1 MGNLSTT
8 EYGFFGGI
16 FNGSPGFWEVFIG
29 DYSANKKVGRWEEV
43 RFWLGQ
49 VGMVSFGTLLPFCSN
64 HYLMTIGEDHGM
76 QPSPNGNRMI
86 KM

>member
-8 EYGFFGGI
+8 EYGMGGI
-16 FNGSPGFWEVFIG
+16 FNGSPGFWEVIRGLF
-29 DYSANKKVGRWEEV
+29 SKQKVGRWEEV

-49 VGMVSFGTLLPFCSN
+49 VGMVSFGTLLPFCIK

-86 KM
+86 EM